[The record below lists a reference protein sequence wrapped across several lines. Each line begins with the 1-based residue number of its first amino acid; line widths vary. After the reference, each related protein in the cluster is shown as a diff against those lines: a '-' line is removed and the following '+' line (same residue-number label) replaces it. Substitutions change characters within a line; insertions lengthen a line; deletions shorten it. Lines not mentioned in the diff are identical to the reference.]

1 MIRVDHP
8 SNTKRGGG
16 CVYHNQKVS
25 VRQMI
30 SISLPESL
38 SCKIVIGERKGNVFI
53 FTDPHENSQHQ
64 ITYAKLNLQKMYP
77 PPY

>member
-38 SCKIVIGERKGNVFI
+38 SRKIVIGERKGNVFI
-53 FTDPHENSQHQ
+53 FTDQPNVVINSGV
-64 ITYAKLNLQKMYP
+64 
-77 PPY
+77 